1 MNIMN
6 VIYNLLWCSTGSKR
20 LVLINM
26 VTQGILEKGLTLLT
40 QGFLQH
46 IILRKI
52 LNKTLNKWVDNYF
65 LKVGFGLSRQG
76 QLVGSLFK
84 KEPQ

>member
-1 MNIMN
+1 
-6 VIYNLLWCSTGSKR
+6 
-20 LVLINM
+20 M
-26 VTQGILEKGLTLLT
+26 VTQGILEKGLTRPT

-46 IILRKI
+46 NVLRKI
-52 LNKTLNKWVDNYF
+52 LNTTLNNWVDNYF

-76 QLVGSLFK
+76 QLIGSLFK